1 MLIFCDADLCRDR
14 NAMSRSFAEI
24 GRAVSGDGFA
34 FVHAA
39 EMRGILE
46 AAGLRDW
53 AAFAKSWNDLGVDT
67 YMADGGRYRR
77 RRFAVFRATAEGIAG
92 KPHQPHYQS
101 RDYNPLN
108 GDIERWFEPVKP
120 EIAGHPALRAVLDT
134 CFRLFHGLTP
144 TATRPASWHVE
155 IHQFRIEANGAEAG
169 QPTPEGMHRDGV
181 DWVLVLLID
190 RVNIASGETTIADQR
205 RSPLGSF
212 TLTDPL
218 DAAVTDDNRVYH
230 GVTSV
235 TPLGPA
241 RSGHRDVLVVTF
253 RRE

>member
-1 MLIFCDADLCRDR
+1 MTQSLADIAQTITRT
-14 NAMSRSFAEI
+14 
-24 GRAVSGDGFA
+24 GFA
-34 FVHAA
+34 FVGAGD
-39 EMRGILE
+39 MRAVLE
-46 AAGLRDW
+46 GAGLKDW
-53 AAFAKSWNDLGVDT
+53 DAFAKSWGDLGVDT

-77 RRFAVFRATAEGIAG
+77 RRFAVFRATPEGIAR

-108 GDIERWFEPVKP
+108 GDIERWFEPVKD
-120 EIAGHPALRAVLDT
+120 EIAAHPALRAILDS

-144 TATRPASWHVE
+144 AATRPNSWHVE
-155 IHQFRIEANGAEAG
+155 IHQFRIEANGTEAG

-181 DWVLVLLID
+181 DWVLVLLVD
-190 RVNIASGETTIADQR
+190 RVNIKSGETTIADQR
-205 RSPLGSF
+205 KQPLGSF
-212 TLTDPL
+212 TLTDAM

-235 TPLGPA
+235 TPLDPA
-241 RSGHRDVLVVTF
+241 RPGHRDVLVVTF